1 MDDAIVLKESQHG
14 LRRDRIDYEALRVLT
29 RLDEAGYKAYL
40 CGGGVRDLLLGRTPK
55 DFDIATDA
63 RPEEVKKIFRNCR
76 IIGRRFKL
84 AHVFFRDVIIETAT
98 FRARFDAPPPEAED
112 VPLPSRRRTDVP
124 DPTFATRGGVIVRD
138 NVYGTPEEDA
148 RRRDF
153 TVNGLFYDIADGSI
167 IDYVGGLK
175 DLDERMLR
183 VIGDPET
190 RFREDPVRMVRA
202 VRIAA
207 QLDFEIEPQ
216 AREAIIQLCGELKSS
231 SRERL
236 HEEMLKILNCGSA
249 LKVFDRAWQKG
260 LFQTIYPAFS
270 AWLQTPDGH
279 PALHWVKKV
288 LRQFDVW
295 KEAGLKPMPA
305 LQHALLFGP
314 YIESMAAALAADGM
328 PEFEAT
334 LQAVNTVLRDRTNLT
349 QIPKAVVFDVER
361 ILGIQVQM
369 AKSSGQSKYASRL
382 RHRNGFEEAL
392 IYLKL
397 ASGLDPARK
406 ELLARWMAPVKEE
419 PAETRP
425 PRTEVPQKPAHP
437 GRAPHAKRPEHAP
450 RTSPHRRSPPADRP
464 KAESA
469 APRAEDAP
477 PDADR

>member
-1 MDDAIVLKESQHG
+1 MTMNEPVILSAAQHG
-14 LRRDRIDYEALRVLT
+14 LKQEQIAWEALRVLT

-63 RPEEVKKIFRNCR
+63 RPEEVKRIFRNCR

-84 AHVFFRDVIIETAT
+84 AHVFFREVIIETAT
-98 FRARFDAPPPEAED
+98 FRALLDNPPPEAEA

-153 TVNGLFYDIADGSI
+153 TINGLFYNIADGSI
-167 IDYVGGLK
+167 IDYVGGLQ
-175 DLDERMLR
+175 DLEHRVLR
-183 VIGDPET
+183 VIGDPAT
-190 RFREDPVRMVRA
+190 RFHEDPVRMVRA
-202 VRIAA
+202 VRIAS
-207 QLDFEIEPQ
+207 QLDFEIERN
-216 AREAIIQLCGELKSS
+216 AREAIMQLCGELVNS

-236 HEEMLKILNCGSA
+236 HEEMLKIFNCGCA
-249 LKVFDRAWQKG
+249 LKVFERAWRKG

-270 AWLQTPDGH
+270 NWLQGPDKH
-279 PALHWVKKV
+279 EAMNWVKKA

-295 KEAGLKPMPA
+295 KQAGLKPMPA

-314 YIESMAAALAADGM
+314 YMEGLAGAYAAEGL

-334 LQAVNTVLRDRTNLT
+334 LQAVNTVLRDKANLT

-369 AKSSGQSKYASRL
+369 RKSSGQSKYAARL
-382 RHRNGFEEAL
+382 RHRNGFNEAL

-397 ASGLDPARK
+397 ASGIEPARK
-406 ELLARWMAPVKEE
+406 ELLARWIAPAAHHGSE
-419 PAETRP
+419 PKAHG
-425 PRTEVPQKPAHP
+425 PAHDN
-437 GRAPHAKRPEHAP
+437 KP
-450 RTSPHRRSPPADRP
+450 RG
-464 KAESA
+464 
-469 APRAEDAP
+469 
-477 PDADR
+477 

>member
-1 MDDAIVLKESQHG
+1 MDAPVILKEGEHG
-14 LRRDRIDYEALRVLT
+14 LKRDQIAWEALRVLT

-98 FRARFDAPPPEAED
+98 FRALLDAPPPEAED

-138 NVYGTPEEDA
+138 NVYGTPAEDA

-153 TVNGLFYDIADGSI
+153 TINGLFYDIADGSI

-175 DLDERMLR
+175 DLEHRVLR

-190 RFREDPVRMVRA
+190 RFHEDPVRMVRA
-202 VRIAA
+202 LRIAS
-207 QLDFEIEPQ
+207 QLDFEIERH
-216 AREAIIQLCGELKSS
+216 ARDAIIKLCGELGSS

-236 HEEMLKILNCGSA
+236 HEEMLKILNCGCA
-249 LKVFDRAWQKG
+249 LKVFERSWRKG
-260 LFQTIYPAFS
+260 LFQTIYPTFS
-270 AWLQTPDGH
+270 AWLQGPDRH
-279 PALHWVKKV
+279 EAMNWTKKA

-295 KEAGLKPMPA
+295 KQAGLKPMPA

-314 YIESMAAALAADGM
+314 YIEGMAGAFAAEGL

-334 LQAVNTVLRDRTNLT
+334 LQAVNTVLRDKANLT

-369 AKSSGQSKYASRL
+369 RKSSGQSKYAGRL
-382 RHRNGFEEAL
+382 RNRNGFDEAL
-392 IYLKL
+392 IYLKF
-397 ASGLDPARK
+397 AGNIDPARK
-406 ELLARWMAPVKEE
+406 ELMARWMAPAASASDE
-419 PAETRP
+419 PAP
-425 PRTEVPQKPAHP
+425 PAPHQRRHEHEP
-437 GRAPHAKRPEHAP
+437 RAPHGRESSPSHPQPAPEP
-450 RTSPHRRSPPADRP
+450 KSPA
-464 KAESA
+464 
-469 APRAEDAP
+469 
-477 PDADR
+477 

>member
-1 MDDAIVLKESQHG
+1 MLRQGRRLTVDHPPLILSEGQHH
-14 LRRDRIDYEALRVLT
+14 LRRDQISWEALKVLT

-40 CGGGVRDLLLGRTPK
+40 CGGGVRDLLLGRHPK

-63 RPEEVKKIFRNCR
+63 RPEEVKKILRNTR

-98 FRARFDAPPPEAED
+98 FRALLDTPPPGAEA

-138 NVYGTPEEDA
+138 NVYGTPAEDA

-153 TVNGLFYDIADGSI
+153 TINGLFYNVADGSI

-175 DLDERMLR
+175 DLEHRMLR

-190 RFREDPVRMVRA
+190 RFHEDPVRMVRA

-207 QLDFEIEPQ
+207 QLDFEIERH
-216 AREAIIQLCGELKSS
+216 AREAIIRQCGELVSC

-236 HEEMLKILNCGSA
+236 QEEMLKILNCGCA
-249 LKVFDRAWQKG
+249 IKVFERAWNKG

-270 AWLQTPDGH
+270 NWLREPDRH
-279 PALHWVKKV
+279 DAMHWVKKA

-295 KEAGLKPMPA
+295 KQARLKPMPA

-314 YIESMAAALAADGM
+314 YIEGLAGAFAAEGL
-328 PEFEAT
+328 PEFEAV
-334 LQAVNTVLRDRTNLT
+334 LQAVNTVLRDKANLT

-361 ILGIQVQM
+361 ILGLQVQM
-369 AKSSGQSKYASRL
+369 RKSSGQSKYAARL
-382 RHRNGFEEAL
+382 RHRNGFQEAL
-392 IYLKL
+392 IYLKF
-397 ASGLDPARK
+397 AGGLDPVRK
-406 ELLARWMAPVKEE
+406 ELAARWMAP
-419 PAETRP
+419 AHP
-425 PRTEVPQKPAHP
+425 PKHPHAPAHGP
-437 GRAPHAKRPEHAP
+437 AHAPEH
-450 RTSPHRRSPPADRP
+450 RT
-464 KAESA
+464 
-469 APRAEDAP
+469 
-477 PDADR
+477 

>member
-1 MDDAIVLKESQHG
+1 MDEPVILNESQHG
-14 LRRDRIDYEALRVLT
+14 LRRERIAHEALRVLT

-40 CGGGVRDLLLGRTPK
+40 CGGGVRDLLMDRKPK

-63 RPEEVKKIFRNCR
+63 RPEEIKRIFRNCR

-98 FRARFDAPPPEAED
+98 FRALQDAPSPEAEE

-153 TVNGLFYDIADGSI
+153 TINGLFYNIADGSI
-167 IDYVGGLK
+167 IDYVDGLK
-175 DLDERMLR
+175 DLEHRVLR

-202 VRIAA
+202 VRIAS
-207 QLDFEIEPQ
+207 QLDFEIERH
-216 AREAIIQLCGELKSS
+216 AREAIMKCCGELRNS
-231 SRERL
+231 SRDRL
-236 HEEMLKILNCGSA
+236 HEEMLKILNCGRA
-249 LKVFDRAWQKG
+249 LRVFERSWQKG
-260 LFQTIYPAFS
+260 LFQTIYPGFS
-270 AWLQTPDGH
+270 AWLQAPEGH
-279 PALHWVKKV
+279 VHLHWVKKA

-305 LQHALLFGP
+305 LQHALLFGT
-314 YIESMAAALAADGM
+314 YIEGLSGALAAEGM

-334 LQAVNTVLRDRTNLT
+334 LQAVNTVLRDKTNLT

-369 AKSSGQSKYASRL
+369 RKSSGQSKYASRL
-382 RHRNGFEEAL
+382 RHRNGFDEAL
-392 IYLKL
+392 IYLKF
-397 ASGLDPARK
+397 AGGIDPARK
-406 ELLARWMAPVKEE
+406 ELADLWMAPAHE
-419 PAETRP
+419 PASH
-425 PRTEVPQKPAHP
+425 PRKPEHSHPREQAPVSKPAQ
-437 GRAPHAKRPEHAP
+437 G
-450 RTSPHRRSPPADRP
+450 
-464 KAESA
+464 
-469 APRAEDAP
+469 
-477 PDADR
+477 

>member
-1 MDDAIVLKESQHG
+1 MDAPVILSESQHG
-14 LRRDRIDYEALRVLT
+14 LRRDMISYEALRVLT
-29 RLDEAGYKAYL
+29 RLNEAGYKAYL
-40 CGGGVRDLLLGRTPK
+40 CGGGVRDLLLGRDPK

-98 FRARFDAPPPEAED
+98 FRALLDNPPPEAEG

-153 TVNGLFYDIADGSI
+153 TINGLFYDIADGSI
-167 IDYVGGLK
+167 LDYVGGLQ
-175 DLDERMLR
+175 DLEHRILR

-190 RFREDPVRMVRA
+190 RFQEDPVRMVRA

-207 QLDFEIEPQ
+207 QLDFEIERQ
-216 AREAIIQLCGELKSS
+216 AREAIVRSAGELVDS

-236 HEEMLKILNCGSA
+236 HEEMLKIFNCGSA
-249 LKVFDRAWQKG
+249 LKVFERSWRKG

-270 AWLQTPDGH
+270 GWLQGPDG
-279 PALHWVKKV
+279 PAGLHWVRKV

-295 KEAGLKPMPA
+295 KEAGLKPLPA
-305 LQHALLFGP
+305 LQHALLFGT
-314 YIESMAAALAADGM
+314 YIEGMAAAYVSEEM

-334 LQAVNTVLRDRTNLT
+334 IQAVNTVLRDKANLT

-369 AKSSGQSKYASRL
+369 RKSAGQSKYATRL
-382 RHRNGFEEAL
+382 RSRNGFEEAL
-392 IYLKL
+392 IYLKF
-397 ASGLDPARK
+397 ASGMDASRK
-406 ELLARWMAPVKEE
+406 ALVARWLT
-419 PAETRP
+419 PA
-425 PRTEVPQKPAHP
+425 
-437 GRAPHAKRPEHAP
+437 
-450 RTSPHRRSPPADRP
+450 
-464 KAESA
+464 
-469 APRAEDAP
+469 
-477 PDADR
+477 

>member
-1 MDDAIVLKESQHG
+1 MDACVILKEAQHG
-14 LRRDRIDYEALRVLT
+14 LRREMIAYEALRVLT

-55 DFDIATDA
+55 DFDVATDA

-98 FRARFDAPPPEAED
+98 FRALLDTPPPEAED

-153 TVNGLFYDIADGSI
+153 TINGLFYNIADGSI

-175 DLDERMLR
+175 DLENRVLR

-190 RFREDPVRMVRA
+190 RFHEDPVRMVRA

-207 QLDFEIEPQ
+207 QLDFQIEAG
-216 AREAIIQLCGELKSS
+216 ARETIVRLSGELKNS

-249 LKVFDRAWQKG
+249 GKVFDRAWQKG
-260 LFQTIYPAFS
+260 LFQRIYPAF
-270 AWLQTPDGH
+270 AEWLQSPAGH
-279 PALHWVKKV
+279 PALHWVKKA

-295 KEAGLKPMPA
+295 KLAGLKPMPA

-314 YIESMAAALAADGM
+314 FIEGLAGTFAAEGL
-328 PEFEAT
+328 PEFEAV
-334 LQAVNTVLRDRTNLT
+334 LQAVNTVLRDKANLT

-369 AKSSGQSKYASRL
+369 RKSSGQSKYASRL
-382 RHRNGFEEAL
+382 RQRNGFEEAL
-392 IYLKL
+392 IYLKF
-397 ASGLDPARK
+397 AGGLDPARK
-406 ELLARWMAPVKEE
+406 ELLARWMAPAQ
-419 PAETRP
+419 PA
-425 PRTEVPQKPAHP
+425 KHSPAP
-437 GRAPHAKRPEHAP
+437 
-450 RTSPHRRSPPADRP
+450 SSPPP
-464 KAESA
+464 HS
-469 APRAEDAP
+469 
-477 PDADR
+477 

>member
-1 MDDAIVLKESQHG
+1 MDECVILKEHQHG
-14 LRRDRIDYEALRVLT
+14 LRRDRIAHEALRVLT

-98 FRARFDAPPPEAED
+98 FRARFDAPPPEAEGI
-112 VPLPSRRRTDVP
+112 PLPTRRRTDVP
-124 DPTFATRGGVIVRD
+124 DPMFATRGGVIVRD

-153 TVNGLFYDIADGSI
+153 TINGLFYNIADGSI

-175 DLDERMLR
+175 DLEDRVLR

-190 RFREDPVRMVRA
+190 RYREDPVRMVRA

-207 QLDFEIEPQ
+207 QLDFEIEEG
-216 AREAIIQLCGELKSS
+216 AREAIVQLCGELRNS

-249 LKVFDRAWQKG
+249 KAVFDRSWKKG

-270 AWLQTPDGH
+270 EWLQTPEGH
-279 PALHWVKKV
+279 ASMPWVRKA

-295 KEAGLKPMPA
+295 KQAGLKPMPA

-314 YIESMAAALAADGM
+314 RIEAMAAALTADDM

-334 LQAVNTVLRDRTNLT
+334 LQAVHSVLRDKANLT

-361 ILGIQVQM
+361 ILGLQVQM
-369 AKSSGQSKYASRL
+369 RKSSGQSRYATRL

-392 IYLKL
+392 IYLKF
-397 ASGLDPARK
+397 ASGMDASRK
-406 ELLARWMAPVKEE
+406 ELLARWMAPAAADA
-419 PAETRP
+419 PA
-425 PRTEVPQKPAHP
+425 
-437 GRAPHAKRPEHAP
+437 
-450 RTSPHRRSPPADRP
+450 
-464 KAESA
+464 A
-469 APRAEDAP
+469 APRKGDGEGRPAAVKKPEVAVRP
-477 PDADR
+477 LPRSTNAAAGEAG

>member
-1 MDDAIVLKESQHG
+1 MPKKENVIVLKESQHH
-14 LRRDRIDYEALRVLT
+14 LRRDRIDWEARRVLT

-40 CGGGVRDLLLGRTPK
+40 CGGGVRDLLLDRTPK

-98 FRARFDAPPPEAED
+98 FRALLDAPPPGAEE
-112 VPLPSRRRTDVP
+112 VPLPTRRSTHVP
-124 DPTFATRGGVIVRD
+124 DPTFATRDGVIVRD
-138 NVYGTPEEDA
+138 NVYGSPKEDA

-153 TVNGLFYDIADGSI
+153 SINGMFYDIATGSI

-175 DLDERMLR
+175 DLENRILR

-202 VRIAA
+202 LRIAS
-207 QLDFEIEPQ
+207 QLDFEIEQ
-216 AREAIIQLCGELKSS
+216 TAREAIIKTCGDLKNS

-236 HEEMLKILNCGSA
+236 HEEMLKILNCGCA
-249 LKVFDRAWQKG
+249 KVVFERSWKKG

-270 AWLQTPDGH
+270 AWLQTPEGH
-279 PALHWVKKV
+279 PAMPWVKKA

-314 YIESMAAALAADGM
+314 YIEAMATTLAADGA

-334 LQAVNTVLRDRTNLT
+334 LQAVNAVLRDKTNLT

-369 AKSSGQSKYASRL
+369 RKSSGQSKYASRL
-382 RHRNGFEEAL
+382 RHRNGFDEAL
-392 IYLKL
+392 VYLKF
-397 ASGLDPARK
+397 ASGFDPERK
-406 ELLARWMAPVKEE
+406 ELLAHWMAPAPE
-419 PAETRP
+419 A
-425 PRTEVPQKPAHP
+425 
-437 GRAPHAKRPEHAP
+437 APHAHKRKRAP
-450 RTSPHRRSPPADRP
+450 SKAKP
-464 KAESA
+464 KS
-469 APRAEDAP
+469 
-477 PDADR
+477 